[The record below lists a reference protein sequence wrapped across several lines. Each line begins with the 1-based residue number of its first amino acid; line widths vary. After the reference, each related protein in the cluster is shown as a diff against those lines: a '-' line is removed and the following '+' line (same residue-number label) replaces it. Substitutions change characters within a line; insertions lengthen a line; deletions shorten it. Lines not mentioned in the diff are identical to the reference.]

1 MALKKGSVT
10 TEPFGPC
17 VSPVATVARWSP
29 YSALSLL
36 ACSTFGLGPTVL
48 SSAFANT
55 A

>member
-1 MALKKGSVT
+1 MAFKKGSVT
-10 TEPFGPC
+10 TEPFGHGQ
-17 VSPVATVARWSP
+17 SGRNLREAAR

-36 ACSTFGLGPTVL
+36 ACSAFGLGPTVL